1 MFGSILGAFSGGIN
15 QVSFSSNH
23 SINVGYHMA
32 ANCVGSLGTYL
43 GQTAYMDGNLKN
55 ISIGGLLI
63 SAVGGASA
71 GYLDNS
77 VARSGFYNYIS
88 NQGAYFFDFVRKAK
102 KLFQLG

>member
-43 GQTAYMDGNLKN
+43 WQTAYMDGNLKK
-55 ISIGGLLI
+55 
-63 SAVGGASA
+63 
-71 GYLDNS
+71 
-77 VARSGFYNYIS
+77 YINWWIVNKCS
-88 NQGAYFFDFVRKAK
+88 WWS
-102 KLFQLG
+102 